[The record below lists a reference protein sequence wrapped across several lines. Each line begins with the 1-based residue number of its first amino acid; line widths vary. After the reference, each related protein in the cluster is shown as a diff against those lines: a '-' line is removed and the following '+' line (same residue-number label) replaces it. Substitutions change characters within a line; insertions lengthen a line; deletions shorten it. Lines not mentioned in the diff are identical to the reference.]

1 MSSIL
6 RMPTL
11 ARAVPLFAVLALPET
26 LGACAQPDNSNRLTS
41 SVPMVGAQRSTS
53 PDLYHYRCTGNCQAG
68 M

>member
-6 RMPTL
+6 RMATP
-11 ARAVPLFAVLALPET
+11 ARVVPLFAVLALAAT

-41 SVPMVGAQRSTS
+41 AVPMVGAQPSLS
-53 PDLYHYRCTGNCQAG
+53 ADPYHYRCAGNCQAG